1 MGQEHTA
8 NLGAEGTGGGEGPQV
23 TELGAPGHGFAHH
36 LCAPIETHGF
46 PVLGPAQQP
55 SPVGGEGWFAH
66 GPGMGLQR
74 KTCGAAPM
82 HLSENTFTVT
92 VPRSSFPPKK
102 RPFQRAF
109 ICRAGCRFHPAAPF
123 CIC

>member
-8 NLGAEGTGGGEGPQV
+8 NLGAEGTGGGEGPQA
-23 TELGAPGHGFAHH
+23 TELGAPGQGFAHH

-46 PVLGPAQQP
+46 PGLGPAQRP

-92 VPRSSFPPKK
+92 VPLIKFPS
-102 RPFQRAF
+102 
-109 ICRAGCRFHPAAPF
+109 
-123 CIC
+123 